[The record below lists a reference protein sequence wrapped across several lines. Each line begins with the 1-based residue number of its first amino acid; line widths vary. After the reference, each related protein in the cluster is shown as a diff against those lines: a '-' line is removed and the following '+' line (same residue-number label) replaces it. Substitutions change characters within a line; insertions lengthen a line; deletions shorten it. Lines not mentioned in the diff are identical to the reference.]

1 MSIVFYFS
9 FCNSDQKTFINC
21 YKPLYIEHYAGHRSK
36 WDFYIKSTYE
46 KVYTWAKIGEG
57 YMMNL
62 WKYYNW

>member
-36 WDFYIKSTYE
+36 WDCYIKSTYE
-46 KVYTWAKIGEG
+46 KVYT
-57 YMMNL
+57 
-62 WKYYNW
+62 